1 MMKKLSSLYEDYL
14 KLAQSDTFDFE
25 KFNQYAIVHHS
36 NSIEGSTLTLEET
49 ILLLDKKLTPKN
61 KPIEHSLMALDHL
74 EALRYVLDL
83 ASKKQSLTVSSIQ
96 QISALVMKST
106 GSEISAMAGSFNS
119 SKGDFRKV
127 TVRAGS
133 RTFMDYQ
140 KVPERTAQLV
150 YYINTNIK
158 QTNGFIE
165 VNELAF
171 DAHFQIVSIH
181 PFADGNGRLSRLLM
195 NYIQHYHELPLSIV
209 YEEDKQDYYDALEQ
223 TRKEE
228 NLSVFRTFMF
238 SQTEKFIQNRI
249 KELNSSSQKESKKNG
264 FGFLF

>member
-1 MMKKLSSLYEDYL
+1 MKKLLRLYENYL
-14 KLAQSDTFDFE
+14 NLAQADTFDFE

-74 EALRYVLDL
+74 EALKYVLDL

-96 QISALVMKST
+96 HISALVMKST
-106 GSEISAMAGSFNS
+106 GSEISAMAGSFDS

-133 RTFMDYQ
+133 RTFMDYK

-150 YYINTNIK
+150 DYINTNIE
-158 QTNGFIE
+158 QTKGFVE

-195 NYIQHYHELPLSIV
+195 NYIQHYHKLPLSIV
-209 YEEDKQDYYDALEQ
+209 YQEDKQDYYNALEQ

-238 SQTEKFIQNRI
+238 SQIEKLIQNRI
-249 KELNSSSQKESKKNG
+249 KELSSSSQKEIKKNG